1 MNWEKSEAE
10 IKLYSRRLIMPA
22 EKKSVSKEVKPKPNG
37 EKWELRLYVAG
48 QTPNCVKAFSNLKKI
63 CEEHLQGRYT
73 IVVID
78 LLENPQLAKGDQIT
92 AIPSLIRRLPPP
104 LRKIVGNLSKTD
116 RVLVGLDLKP
126 RI

>member
-1 MNWEKSEAE
+1 
-10 IKLYSRRLIMPA
+10 MPA
-22 EKKSVSKEVKPKPNG
+22 KKKSVSKEAKKELKDEN
-37 EKWELRLYVAG
+37 WELRLYVAG

-63 CEEHLQGRYT
+63 CEEHLKGRY
-73 IVVID
+73 IIEVID

-92 AIPSLIRRLPPP
+92 AIPTLIRKLPPP
-104 LRKIVGNLSKTD
+104 IRKIVGNLSKTD